1 MTNQPKFGEW
11 IKCSD
16 RLPDQH
22 WEYLVFPR
30 HHHLTA
36 TFFPHDDFQEKAT
49 TIVLKK
55 NSWYRTD
62 ENGFD
67 YVVEPISLDALTRGP
82 EMK

>member
-1 MTNQPKFGEW
+1 MTTQPKYGKW
-11 IKCSD
+11 IKCSE

-30 HHHLTA
+30 SHHLTA

-67 YVVEPISLDALTRGP
+67 YVVEPTHWMVLP
-82 EMK
+82 EPPNE